1 MIIRCRDP
9 LRYGAQTPQESGSS
23 ESKALVVVEF
33 ISSILCLPLHP
44 YWSIMEFIFFL
55 FYICIIILP
64 FIIIIIII
72 IIILLYL
79 VCIFSSQI
87 FTFHNLLFNGFDY
100 YTIPILERSIWFS
113 WDFFFIMDDM
123 AIFLFFLFIPRLILF
138 KF

>member
-44 YWSIMEFIFFL
+44 YWSIMNLFSFCFIFASLYYHLLLLLLL
-55 FYICIIILP
+55 FCYIWCAFFHPRYLPSIIFFSMDSIIILFP
-64 FIIIIIII
+64 F
-72 IIILLYL
+72 LN
-79 VCIFSSQI
+79 VRS
-87 FTFHNLLFNGFDY
+87 GFPG
-100 YTIPILERSIWFS
+100 I
-113 WDFFFIMDDM
+113 FFFIMDDM

>member
-72 IIILLYL
+72 LLYL

-113 WDFFFIMDDM
+113 WDFFFLSWMTWQFFFFS
-123 AIFLFFLFIPRLILF
+123 FLSLA
-138 KF
+138 